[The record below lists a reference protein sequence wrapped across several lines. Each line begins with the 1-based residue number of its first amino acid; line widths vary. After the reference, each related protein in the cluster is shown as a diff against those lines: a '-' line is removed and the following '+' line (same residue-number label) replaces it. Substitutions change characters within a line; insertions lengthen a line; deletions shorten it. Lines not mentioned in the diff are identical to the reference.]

1 MTARVR
7 LILGFALAV
16 FPLLVQ
22 IPFTL
27 LGVGFDYPDILR
39 RPPAEVLERFA
50 AGGDSLVLTWYAY
63 ALCVVPFLL
72 AVIVLPDALD
82 ASPERRRLIRA
93 LGVISAVTQLVGLL
107 RWTLVV
113 PGLASA
119 YVDPAASA
127 ATRDAVVV
135 AFDTQHRLFGNL
147 LGEHVGQLTLA
158 LWTLLIATTQ
168 RHAALRWLGRVA
180 GGLFLLGL
188 GDGLATVI
196 AVPGASLLGDAPLV
210 AFLLWTAWMIA
221 TGVGLAVRSRSSSRT
236 ATRTTPAAGA
246 AAAPPG

>member
-1 MTARVR
+1 MTSARAQA
-7 LILGFALAV
+7 LLGVVLVV

-22 IPFTL
+22 VPFAL
-27 LGVGFDYPDILR
+27 LGATFDYPDILR

-50 AGGDSLVLTWYAY
+50 AGGDVLVLTWYAY

-72 AVIVLPDALD
+72 AVIVLPDALE
-82 ASPERRRLIRA
+82 ASAARRRVIRA

-113 PGLASA
+113 PALASA
-119 YVDPAASA
+119 YVDPAASESSRA
-127 ATRDAVVV
+127 AIAI

-147 LGEHVGQLTLA
+147 MGEHVGQLTLA
-158 LWTLLIATTQ
+158 LWTLLITTTQ
-168 RHAALRWLGRVA
+168 ASPALRWLGRAA
-180 GGLFLLGL
+180 GGLFLVGL

-196 AVPGASLLGDAPLV
+196 AVPGASVIAHAPLV

-221 TGVGLAVRSRSSSRT
+221 TGVALHRRT
-236 ATRTTPAAGA
+236 SATDRR
-246 AAAPPG
+246 